1 MNMNNFINVLTCI
14 GGCSVIVMFVFIGY
28 GLFSIIKDFIQVQ
41 IHKYKIKH
49 RFDKPPIAKCYCID
63 CEHCKEEEYRG
74 RWCYRF
80 KRCVADNWFCWEAEP
95 NIPCEYIKKGES

>member
-1 MNMNNFINVLTCI
+1 MNIKNLIDILACI
-14 GGCSVIVMFVFIGY
+14 GGCAVIVSLVFILY
-28 GLFSIIKDFIQVQ
+28 GLFSIIKNFIQVQ

-49 RFDKPPIAKCYCID
+49 RFDKPPIAECYCID
-63 CEHCKEEEYRG
+63 CKNCKEEEYRG

-95 NIPCEYIKKGES
+95 DLRRRN